1 MMAAVSVLETAEEYS
16 IHMLMNWHQRFV
28 RGAVNWCT
36 QNWPDLLALLVDLV
50 SLFLV
55 CWLAFFLIRKTI
67 LWIGKR
73 HQSVANELTKIS
85 SPIVWLVF
93 WFGLSNCTGYV
104 PFPEGVHN
112 VLNKFFYVCFVLMFL
127 SIFQHTLQALS
138 AMLIERFKRRDPK
151 KFGMNKL
158 LLDLSLSI
166 IRLVAW
172 SYVVIFILQ
181 EVFHFKVTHL
191 IASAGIA
198 GLAIAFA
205 AKDTISNIFGAFS
218 ILGCKMFQM
227 GDWIKTG
234 DTEGVVEQI
243 GFRSVRIRAFNNGR
257 LIDIPNNIIA
267 NSQVE
272 NFNRHLFWREYFC
285 FGLTYQT
292 TPEQM
297 ALAKGIL
304 HEIAKDMS
312 HALVSDRPPQ
322 FDFMLF
328 DKSSLNLEGYL
339 WFKPMGWWDMRH
351 MRSRFNEEVL
361 KRFNAAGLSMAYPTT
376 TVIMEGGVRA
386 SPAAGH

>member
-1 MMAAVSVLETAEEYS
+1 MPMNTETVLEVAEEYS
-16 IHMLMNWHQRFV
+16 LNMLMSWNHRFV
-28 RGAVNWCT
+28 RGAVDWCV
-36 QNWPDLLALLVDLV
+36 QNWQALLALLVDLA

-55 CWLAFFLIRKTI
+55 CSAASFLIRKAI

-73 HQSVANELTKIS
+73 HQSVAEEMTKIS
-85 SPIVWLVF
+85 RPIVWLVF
-93 WFGLSNCTGYV
+93 WFGLSNCAEYV
-104 PFPEGVHN
+104 PFPTGMHN
-112 VLNKFFYVCFVLMFL
+112 ALNKFFYVCFILVFL
-127 SIFQHTLQALS
+127 SIFQHTLLAVS
-138 AMLIERFKRRDPK
+138 AMLIEHFKRRDPK

-166 IRLVAW
+166 IRLLAW

-218 ILGCKMFQM
+218 ILGCKMFHM

-267 NSQVE
+267 NSKVE

-292 TPEQM
+292 TPEQL
-297 ALAKGIL
+297 ALAKKIL
-304 HEIAKDMS
+304 YEIAKDMS
-312 HALVSDRPPQ
+312 HALVHDRPPQ

-328 DKSSLNLEGYL
+328 DSSSLNLDGYL
-339 WFKPMGWWDMRH
+339 WFKPMGLYDMRH
-351 MRSRFNEEVL
+351 MRSHFNEEVL
-361 KRFNAAGLSMAYPTT
+361 KRFNAAGISMAYPTT
-376 TVIMEGGVRA
+376 TVIMEGGQPCAV
-386 SPAAGH
+386 PK